1 MQNIQLEERQRAVL
15 LDRLYRRI
23 SALDDDSLVELD
35 RWTIADIYA
44 DDTPEKSKR
53 GLDRRKFLATLL
65 LGSAAVVAGGG
76 MAAALLSQ
84 TVGAGQVTFSEA
96 LGNASHPA
104 PPIPTAGLPPELRL
118 QIEALQAQLA
128 EAQSERLALRAQLDA
143 AQVEIGRLAG
153 ERDTLSVNQE
163 VLSAEAEQARRE
175 ADRLGQVVS
184 LYEQMD
190 AVGLDNV
197 VAAGM
202 GPLGMMLMGL
212 QGGRLLL
219 ESGVQ
224 EAARLLATVE
234 VQSPAI
240 ANGLLWLE
248 NQVAALS
255 LLLQQL
261 ENALRDVLSPVEPIT
276 TQIGNFIGQII
287 DMLPFGVGQHIRAG
301 LEAIGLILTHIPELV
316 ASINPMFL
324 TPLRQWVSPDGDKGL
339 VPEVVRP
346 ISANLVNPAQQVAES
361 VSALETTYND
371 QLKTPVEQAL
381 VTRAQIRSMIA
392 DLTGLS

>member
-35 RWTIADIYA
+35 RLTVADIYA
-44 DDTPEKSKR
+44 DDTPEKTKR

-65 LGSAAVVAGGG
+65 FGSAAVVAGGS

-84 TVGAGQVTFSEA
+84 TVGAGQATLSET
-96 LGNASHPA
+96 LGSAQNPA
-104 PPIPTAGLPPELRL
+104 PPIPTAGLPPELRI

-143 AQVEIGRLAG
+143 AQAEIGRLTG

-163 VLSAEAEQARRE
+163 VLSAEAEHARSE

-190 AVGLDNV
+190 AVGLDNA

-202 GPLGMMLMGL
+202 GPMGMMLMGL

-255 LLLQQL
+255 MLLQQL
-261 ENALRDVLSPVEPIT
+261 ENTLSDVLSPIEPIT

-301 LEAIGLILTHIPELV
+301 LEAIALILTHIPELV
-316 ASINPMFL
+316 ASINPMVF

-346 ISANLVNPAQQVAES
+346 ISANLVNPAQQVVDSA
-361 VSALETTYND
+361 SALETAYND

-381 VTRAQIRSMIA
+381 AARAQIRGMIA
-392 DLTGLS
+392 SLTGIS

>member
-35 RWTIADIYA
+35 RLTVADIYN
-44 DDTPEKSKR
+44 DTSEKTKR

-76 MAAALLSQ
+76 MAALLSQ
-84 TVGAGQVTFSEA
+84 TVGAGQVTFSEM
-96 LGNASHPA
+96 LENAPNSA
-104 PPIPTAGLPPELRL
+104 PPIPTAGLPPELRI

-143 AQVEIGRLAG
+143 AQAEIGRLAG

-163 VLSAEAEQARRE
+163 MLSAEAEQARAE

-190 AVGLDNV
+190 AVGLDNA

-202 GPLGMMLMGL
+202 GPMGMMLMGL

-316 ASINPMFL
+316 ASINPVFL

-346 ISANLVNPAQQVAES
+346 ISANLVNPAQQVVDSA
-361 VSALETTYND
+361 SALETTYND

-381 VTRAQIRSMIA
+381 ATRAQIRSMIA
-392 DLTGLS
+392 NLTSLS